1 MRKYSKILFM
11 LAMFILIPAMCILT
25 ACKGN
30 EESKL
35 IAIEAHYKNS
45 MYDFEMGVEVTY
57 DENLPF
63 TANDFTILLKYE
75 DGSSKTID
83 SGFSFEIYKLGD
95 TETLVTE
102 LLTGNY
108 RLDFDYEGFSAGL
121 YLTILPIELDD
132 SNVTISGLA
141 DNYTYSTENIY
152 DFSSVAFTYNNEKI
166 LVKDVDY
173 TLEHTIIDFNSSTGK
188 GEGNIQCIG
197 KGIYSGDAS
206 FSFNIVGKN
215 IVEPTFKDTYTIAY
229 DGENH
234 SDDIVKNDVD
244 LSTLTGVSSISYTFT
259 KSDEPWSYS
268 WLTDAGTYTAIAHI
282 EVEEGYMPVSDKTFT
297 VVIEQ
302 ININNLGLSD
312 SLKNIKVDFKNAEYT
327 AEDIKNII
335 TNLPQGLTYSIE
347 MLSGENVDNINASI
361 SNKTGKFKIVG
372 TGNYTGKIEVPF
384 AINPVDISGKIQFD
398 GQFYT
403 YNGSEQ
409 VLPSPI
415 YCYVNSSNVAL
426 TESVDYTIA
435 YSNNTNAG
443 TASYTITGKGNYTGE
458 YSGTFTINKQTIDTS
473 NYNFTWN
480 TNSTELTY
488 NGAKQEFATLN
499 IPSDSNLLKLATLA
513 YNAYSDSSCTS
524 KAVLQNAGTY
534 YYRAEFT
541 LNDANN
547 YEFDN
552 YSSNVWFVNYGDVQ
566 IKPLLATLNYSG
578 SASFEYTGSV
588 IQPDASQ
595 ISVTAT
601 LKGGETTLTNGTD
614 YTLTFNDNA
623 INVNEYVYSV
633 EVYLNSNYYFGM
645 NGANYL
651 YDSSVWYTITPKQ
664 LTEDQLTI
672 NLPTITQIVWGE
684 FELKTTS
691 GTAKYGDIDI
701 DLTFEV
707 YFDRSE
713 DLVWK
718 LSTAL
723 NENNYACTIADKHIT
738 GAKADANVTAKIE
751 LENRYFSKVA
761 INGTTLTDSEIQ
773 ALLSTGVNIGDK
785 VEIVCNKG
793 YKLFRN
799 SNESSF
805 TFIAGTE
812 KDVNNNYLFE
822 TSAYIYIYPIDS
834 TDYIDMGKIDI
845 NRDNVFDSFTVGG
858 TDMILSNWANM
869 PRETSVIFLNGGTPA
884 ISINCKDKD
893 EYTASVEV
901 VNNDDNP
908 STVCAKDQTC
918 NYTVTSNIKTVTIK
932 IFRGTN
938 EEAFLVLN
946 FTVVNN

>member
-1 MRKYSKILFM
+1 MKKKFLSFV
-11 LAMFILIPAMCILT
+11 LAICLIIPFALVLT
-25 ACKGN
+25 ACKDKG
-30 EESKL
+30 EPTL
-35 IAIEAHYKNS
+35 VTIEAYHIDS
-45 MYDFEMGVEVTY
+45 TYDFENGVSVTY
-57 DENLPF
+57 GESLPF
-63 TANDFTILLKYE
+63 TSNDFIVILKYS
-75 DGSSKTID
+75 DGSSQNINT
-83 SGFSFEIYKLGD
+83 GFSYKIYRIEDEKV
-95 TETLVTE
+95 ETTE
-102 LLTGNY
+102 LLPGNY
-108 RLDFDYEGFSAGL
+108 ELVFGYDGYSFSLA
-121 YLTILPIELDD
+121 LTILPIELDD
-132 SNVTISGLA
+132 SNVTVSGLA
-141 DNYTYSTENIY
+141 NNYTYSPEEIY
-152 DFSSVAFTYNNEKI
+152 DFSGATFVYNNEI
-166 LVKDVDY
+166 TLVKDVDY
-173 TLEHTIIDFNSSTGK
+173 TLEHTIIDFNSSTGQ
-188 GEGNIQCIG
+188 GEGILQCIG
-197 KGIYSGDAS
+197 QGVYSGYAS
-206 FSFNIVGKN
+206 FRFNIVGKN

-229 DGENH
+229 DGQTH
-234 SDDIVKNDVD
+234 SDDIVDDVD

-268 WLTDAGTYTAIAHI
+268 WITDAGTYTAIAHI
-282 EVEEGYMPVSDKTFT
+282 EVEEGYMPIPDKTFT

-302 ININNLGLSD
+302 IDINTLSLSS
-312 SLKNIKVDFKNAEYT
+312 SLTDINVDFKNAEYT
-327 AEDIKNII
+327 ASDIENII
-335 TNLPQGLTYSIE
+335 TNLPQDLTYSIN

-361 SNKTGKFKIVG
+361 SNKTGKFEIVG

-409 VLPSPI
+409 VLPSSI
-415 YCYVNSSNVAL
+415 YCYVNSNIVGL
-426 TESVDYTIA
+426 TESVDYTID

-566 IKPLLATLNYSG
+566 IKPLKATLNYSG
-578 SASFEYTGSV
+578 SESFEYTGSV
-588 IQPDASQ
+588 IQPDAIQ

-601 LKGGETTLTNGTD
+601 LKGGETTLNEGTD

-623 INVNEYVYSV
+623 IDVNVYSV

-645 NGANYL
+645 NGANYE
-651 YDSSVWYTITPKQ
+651 YYSSVWYTITPKQ

-672 NLPTITQIVWGE
+672 NLPTITQIVWGD

-707 YFDRSE
+707 KFDGNK

-718 LSTAL
+718 LSTEL
-723 NENNYACTIADKHIT
+723 NENNYSCTIADKHIT
-738 GAKADANVTAKIE
+738 GANADENVTAKIV

-761 INGTTLTDSEIQ
+761 INGTTLADSQIQ

-785 VEIVCNKG
+785 VEIVCNEG
-793 YKLFRN
+793 YKLFYN

-812 KDVNNNYLFE
+812 KDVDNNYLFE
-822 TSAYIYIYPIDS
+822 TTANVYIYPIDS
-834 TDYIDMGKIDI
+834 ADYIVRGIIDI
-845 NRDNVFDSFTVGG
+845 NRANVFNSFTVGA
-858 TDMILSNWANM
+858 TDMIAYNWNNM
-869 PRETSVIFLNGGTPA
+869 PKNTSTIYLNGGTPE
-884 ISINCKDKD
+884 ISINCK
-893 EYTASVEV
+893 EGYQASVEV
-901 VNNDDNP
+901 VNNDDTT
-908 STVCAKDQTC
+908 STVCEKGQIC
-918 NYTVTSNIKTVTIK
+918 NYTVTNSIKTVTIK

-938 EEAFLVLN
+938 TEAFLVLN
-946 FTVVNN
+946 FTVVDNS